1 MWKLFAKYMSVGI
14 VNTLLH
20 WISFSFFV
28 YALSCSQ
35 SFANLLAFLI
45 AVSFSFI
52 ANAKWTF
59 KREATKTRYF
69 LFVIFMGILAW
80 LTGYIADRLH
90 FPVIV
95 TLITFSFISLTTGF
109 IYSKLVVFRE
119 KI

>member
-28 YALSCSQ
+28 YVLACSQ
-35 SFANLLAFLI
+35 SFANLLAFFI

-52 ANAKWTF
+52 ANARWTF
-59 KREATKTRYF
+59 KSEATKKRYF
-69 LFVIFMGILAW
+69 LFVIFMGTLAW
-80 LTGYIADRLH
+80 LTGHVADKLNL
-90 FPVIV
+90 PLIV

-109 IYSKLVVFRE
+109 IYSKLVVYRGGF
-119 KI
+119 